1 MFIDRAR
8 IYVEAGNGGD
18 GMSSFRREKFV
29 EKGGPN
35 GGNGGRGGDVILVA
49 DKNLNTL
56 IDFRYKRKYVAK
68 RGGQGGTKNCT
79 GMRADNVY
87 VKVPMG
93 TLVRDDVTGA
103 VMADLTEDGQEYI
116 AAKGGRGGKGNAC
129 YVTSTNRAPTFAEKG
144 EPGENRWLKLELK
157 LLADVG
163 LVGYPSVGKSSIIA
177 QVSAARPE
185 IAAYHFTTLSPVLG
199 VVRIDEERSFVL
211 ADIPGL
217 IEGAHEGVG
226 LGHDF
231 LRHVERTKVL
241 LHIVDVAGVDGRDPI
256 EDFDKIN
263 NELAQYSE
271 RLARRKQLVVAN
283 KMDLPEAQENFG
295 RLKEYVEAKGYEI
308 TKASAAT
315 GEGLRELMFQA
326 YELLEAYVPEEDE
339 QELSR
344 FDEIDPDSYE
354 IVVGNDTD
362 YEVRGK
368 NIERLVAM
376 TNFDNDEALYRF
388 QLIWKR
394 LGIDE
399 ALKEKGVQEGE
410 TVRIRDMVFEYKENQ
425 LYIITNLLFLA
436 RGKMFNVPWV

>member
-344 FDEIDPDSYE
+344 FDEFDPDSYE

-410 TVRIRDMVFEYKENQ
+410 TVRIRDMVFEYKEN
-425 LYIITNLLFLA
+425 
-436 RGKMFNVPWV
+436 

>member
-8 IYVEAGNGGD
+8 IYVEAGDGGD

-35 GGNGGRGGDVILVA
+35 GGNGGRGGDVVLRA

-68 RGGQGGTKNCT
+68 AGGAGGTKNCT
-79 GMRADNVY
+79 GVRADTVY
-87 VKVPMG
+87 IKVPMG
-93 TLVRDDVTGA
+93 TLVRDDATGTRL
-103 VMADLTEDGQEYI
+103 ADLVEDGQEYL

-144 EPGENRWLKLELK
+144 EPGENRWLRLELK

-185 IAAYHFTTLSPVLG
+185 IAAYHFTTLTPVLG
-199 VVRIDEERSFVL
+199 VVRLDEERSFVL

-217 IEGAHEGVG
+217 IEGAHKGVG

-231 LRHVERTKVL
+231 LRHIERTKVL
-241 LHIVDVAGVDGRDPI
+241 LHIVDVAGVDGRDPVD
-256 EDFDKIN
+256 DFEKIN
-263 NELAQYSE
+263 AELAQYSE
-271 RLARRKQLVVAN
+271 RLGRRRQLVVAN
-283 KMDLPEAQENFG
+283 KMDLPEAQANYEL
-295 RLKEYVEAKGYEI
+295 LKSYVENKGYEI
-308 TKASAAT
+308 VKASAAT
-315 GEGLRELMFQA
+315 GEGLRELMFKA
-326 YELLEAYVPEEDE
+326 YDMLKAYVPEEDE
-339 QELSR
+339 EDLAP
-344 FDEIDPDSYE
+344 FEEIDPDSFE
-354 IVVGNDTD
+354 IVAGTDTD
-362 YEVRGK
+362 WEVRGK

-376 TNFDNDEALYRF
+376 TNFDNEEALHRF

-394 LGIDE
+394 LAIDA
-399 ALKEKGVQEGE
+399 ALKEKGVAEGDS
-410 TVRIRDMVFEYKENQ
+410 VRIRDMVFEYKDN
-425 LYIITNLLFLA
+425 N
-436 RGKMFNVPWV
+436 

>member
-35 GGNGGRGGDVILVA
+35 GGNGGRGGDVVLVA

-68 RGGQGGTKNCT
+68 RGGQGGSKNCT
-79 GMRADNVY
+79 GMRADTVY

-93 TLVRDDVTGA
+93 TLVRDDITGA
-103 VMADLTEDGQEYI
+103 VMADLTEDGQEYV

-129 YVTSTNRAPTFAEKG
+129 YATSTNRAPTFAEKG

-185 IAAYHFTTLSPVLG
+185 IAAYHFTTLTPVLG
-199 VVRIDEERSFVL
+199 VVRLDEEHSFVL

-256 EDFDKIN
+256 DDFEKIN
-263 NELAQYSE
+263 EELRLYSE

-283 KMDLPEAQENFG
+283 KMDLPEAEENFA
-295 RLKEYVEAKGYEI
+295 RLKEHVEAKGFEI
-308 TKASAAT
+308 VKASAAT
-315 GEGLRELMFQA
+315 GDGLRELMYKA
-326 YELLEAYVPEEDE
+326 YELLQQYVPEEDE
-339 QELSR
+339 EDLAR
-344 FDEIDPDSYE
+344 FDEIDPDSFD
-354 IVVGNDTD
+354 IVPGNDTD

-399 ALKEKGVQEGE
+399 ALKEKGVQEGQS
-410 TVRIRDMVFEYKENQ
+410 VRIRDMVFEYKDN
-425 LYIITNLLFLA
+425 N
-436 RGKMFNVPWV
+436 

>member
-241 LHIVDVAGVDGRDPI
+241 LHIVDVAAVDGRDPI

-410 TVRIRDMVFEYKENQ
+410 TVRIRDMVFEYKEN
-425 LYIITNLLFLA
+425 
-436 RGKMFNVPWV
+436 

>member
-1 MFIDRAR
+1 
-8 IYVEAGNGGD
+8 
-18 GMSSFRREKFV
+18 MSSFRREKFV

-410 TVRIRDMVFEYKENQ
+410 TVRIRDMVFEYKEN
-425 LYIITNLLFLA
+425 
-436 RGKMFNVPWV
+436 

>member
-8 IYVEAGNGGD
+8 IYVEAGDGGD

-35 GGNGGRGGDVILVA
+35 GGNGGRGGDVVLRA

-68 RGGQGGTKNCT
+68 AGGAGGTKNCT
-79 GMRADNVY
+79 GVRADTVY
-87 VKVPMG
+87 IKVPMG
-93 TLVRDDVTGA
+93 TLVRDDATGA
-103 VMADLTEDGQEYI
+103 RLADLVEDGQEYL

-144 EPGENRWLKLELK
+144 EPGENRWLRLELK

-185 IAAYHFTTLSPVLG
+185 IAAYHFTTLTPVLG
-199 VVRIDEERSFVL
+199 VVRLDEERSFVL

-217 IEGAHEGVG
+217 IEGAHKGVG

-231 LRHVERTKVL
+231 LRHIERTKVL
-241 LHIVDVAGVDGRDPI
+241 LHIVDVAGVDGRDPVD
-256 EDFDKIN
+256 DFEKIN
-263 NELAQYSE
+263 AELAQYSE
-271 RLARRKQLVVAN
+271 RLGRRRQLVVAN
-283 KMDLPEAQENFG
+283 KMDLPEAQANYEL
-295 RLKEYVEAKGYEI
+295 LKSYVENKGYEI
-308 TKASAAT
+308 VKASAAT
-315 GEGLRELMFQA
+315 GEGLRELMFKA
-326 YELLEAYVPEEDE
+326 YDMLKAYVPEEDE
-339 QELSR
+339 EDLAP
-344 FDEIDPDSYE
+344 FEEIDPDSFE
-354 IVVGNDTD
+354 IVAGADTD
-362 YEVRGK
+362 WEVRGK

-376 TNFDNDEALYRF
+376 TNFDNEEALHRF

-394 LGIDE
+394 LAIDA
-399 ALKEKGVQEGE
+399 ALKEKGVAEGDS
-410 TVRIRDMVFEYKENQ
+410 VRIRDMVFEYKDN
-425 LYIITNLLFLA
+425 N
-436 RGKMFNVPWV
+436 

>member
-35 GGNGGRGGDVILVA
+35 GGNGGRGGDVVLVA

-103 VMADLTEDGQEYI
+103 VMADLTEDGQEYV

-263 NELAQYSE
+263 HELAQYSE

-283 KMDLPEAQENFG
+283 KMDLPEAQENFE

-315 GEGLRELMFQA
+315 GDGLRELMFKA

-354 IVVGNDTD
+354 IVIGNDTD

-410 TVRIRDMVFEYKENQ
+410 TVRIRDMVFEYKEN
-425 LYIITNLLFLA
+425 
-436 RGKMFNVPWV
+436 

>member
-8 IYVEAGNGGD
+8 IYVEAGDGGD

-35 GGNGGRGGDVILVA
+35 GGNGGRGGDVVLIA

-79 GMRADNVY
+79 GVRADTVF

-93 TLVRDDVTGA
+93 TLVRDDATGA
-103 VMADLTEDGQEYI
+103 VMADLVEDGQTYV

-163 LVGYPSVGKSSIIA
+163 LVGYPSVGKSSIM
-177 QVSAARPE
+177 
-185 IAAYHFTTLSPVLG
+185 
-199 VVRIDEERSFVL
+199 VRLDEERSFVL

-263 NELAQYSE
+263 TELAEYSE

-283 KMDLPEAQENFG
+283 KMDLPEAQENFE

-308 TKASAAT
+308 CKASAAT
-315 GEGLRELMFQA
+315 GEGLRELMFKA
-326 YELLEAYVPEEDE
+326 YDLLLQYVPEEDE
-339 QELSR
+339 EDLAR

-362 YEVRGK
+362 WEVRGK

-399 ALKEKGVQEGE
+399 ALKERGVQEGQS
-410 TVRIRDMVFEYKENQ
+410 VRIRDMVFDYKE
-425 LYIITNLLFLA
+425 
-436 RGKMFNVPWV
+436 

>member
-410 TVRIRDMVFEYKENQ
+410 TVRFRDMVFEYKEN
-425 LYIITNLLFLA
+425 
-436 RGKMFNVPWV
+436 

>member
-35 GGNGGRGGDVILVA
+35 GGNGGRGGDVILIA

-79 GMRADNVY
+79 GMRADDVY

-103 VMADLTEDGQEYI
+103 VMADLTEDGQEYR

-263 NELAQYSE
+263 HELAQYSE
-271 RLARRKQLVVAN
+271 RLARRKQMVVAN
-283 KMDLPEAQENFG
+283 KMDLPEAQENFE

-315 GEGLRELMFQA
+315 GEGLRELMFKA
-326 YELLEAYVPEEDE
+326 YELLEAYVPEADE
-339 QELSR
+339 QDLAR

-410 TVRIRDMVFEYKENQ
+410 TVRIRDMVFEYKDN
-425 LYIITNLLFLA
+425 A
-436 RGKMFNVPWV
+436 

>member
-226 LGHDF
+226 RGHDF

-410 TVRIRDMVFEYKENQ
+410 TVRIRDMVFEYKEN
-425 LYIITNLLFLA
+425 
-436 RGKMFNVPWV
+436 